1 MQFVCKLWLKSNHA
15 WRIDTL
21 WFDNI
26 GNSREFPRNSHK
38 LRNSPCYHWEFPG
51 IPQGIPRKLRN
62 SQWYG
67 EEGRREK
74 EEGRKVWSREREKGM
89 RWREKERR
97 KVDLRATIYMKS
109 YMGSWWDASYF
120 SVFNQQTTGFNR
132 NMPKMVHKMPWRIFV
147 YQYRHI

>member
-38 LRNSPCYHWEFPG
+38 LRNSQCYHWEFPG

-62 SQWYG
+62 SQWYR
-67 EEGRREK
+67 EERRREK
-74 EEGRKVWSREREKGM
+74 EERRKVWSREREKGM

-97 KVDLRATIYMKS
+97 KVDLTWSHTWGHGVNA
-109 YMGSWWDASYF
+109 WYF
-120 SVFNQQTTGFNR
+120 SLFNQQTTGFNR

>member
-38 LRNSPCYHWEFPG
+38 LRNSQCYHWEFPVNWG
-51 IPQGIPRKLRN
+51 IPNDMEKKGGERKRK
-62 SQWYG
+62 G
-67 EEGRREK
+67 GKCGVEKGRRAWD
-74 EEGRKVWSREREKGM
+74 EGRKRGGRLTWEQQYTRSHTWGHGVNAW
-89 RWREKERR
+89 
-97 KVDLRATIYMKS
+97 
-109 YMGSWWDASYF
+109 YF
-120 SVFNQQTTGFNR
+120 SLFNQQTTGFNR